1 MVKEFTANELKYLIE
16 TLFQNWEEFR
26 KDLRL
31 NGKSTYNLIAIKKE
45 FERQAQILQETIFAI
60 GTELGGHPDD
70 HGNFKVPNDKVEEM
84 NNRLIEFGNQKI
96 EISYNPIV
104 IKDSDF
110 MSPGL
115 MDLMFPFIEYDE
127 H

>member
-60 GTELGGHPDD
+60 GTELGGRPDD

-84 NNRLIEFGNQKI
+84 NNRLMEFGNQKI